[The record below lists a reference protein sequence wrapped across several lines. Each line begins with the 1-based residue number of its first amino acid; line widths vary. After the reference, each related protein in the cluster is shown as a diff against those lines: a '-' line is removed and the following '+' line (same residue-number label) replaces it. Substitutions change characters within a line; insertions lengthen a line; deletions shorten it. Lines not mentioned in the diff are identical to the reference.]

1 MTTQAIDAARLWRFP
16 NGDWGGDEFDP
27 DPGGGARLVDVVAGV
42 SVAEVEGM
50 RAELAELRGLDD
62 RVLDLE
68 AEVRDLGYHVLDL
81 EAEVRD
87 GDLERDELRGLL
99 GEALAFVADGE
110 LCRRIGRA
118 GVSHGE

>member
-42 SVAEVEGM
+42 SVAQVEGM
-50 RAELAELRGLDD
+50 RAELAELRGLDG
-62 RVLDLE
+62 R
-68 AEVRDLGYHVLDL
+68 VLDL

-99 GEALAFVADGE
+99 GEALAFVADAE
-110 LCRRIGRA
+110 LCRRIERS